1 MPKNGGDMI
10 EREVLII
17 GAGPVGLFTVFEA
30 GMLGM
35 KSVVVDSLEEIGGQC
50 TALYPEKPIYDI
62 PAFKEVTGKDLIENL
77 SKQNEV
83 FNPEYILNQFLTN
96 ISKEEDY
103 FISTTSK
110 GQVIKSKIIV
120 IAAGAGSFVPNRP
133 PLDNIESYEG
143 KSIFYMVKHRGDFK
157 GKKIAIAGGGDSA
170 VDWAISLAELADK
183 IYLIHR
189 RNKFRAHDASM
200 DKVSQLVEEGK
211 VEMVTTYQLKALK
224 GPNGCLEEV
233 VVADL
238 DGNEKHLEADI
249 LLPFF
254 GLATDL
260 GPVKSWGLDFENF
273 HLKVDQS
280 NSQTNIDGIYAV
292 GDVASYPGKVK
303 LILIGFSEAA
313 IALHH
318 AYPRV
323 FDGKALHFE
332 YSTTK
337 GTKN

>member
-143 KSIFYMVKHRGDFK
+143 KSIFYMVKHRGVSK
-157 GKKIAIAGGGDSA
+157 AKK
-170 VDWAISLAELADK
+170 
-183 IYLIHR
+183 
-189 RNKFRAHDASM
+189 
-200 DKVSQLVEEGK
+200 
-211 VEMVTTYQLKALK
+211 
-224 GPNGCLEEV
+224 
-233 VVADL
+233 
-238 DGNEKHLEADI
+238 
-249 LLPFF
+249 
-254 GLATDL
+254 
-260 GPVKSWGLDFENF
+260 
-273 HLKVDQS
+273 
-280 NSQTNIDGIYAV
+280 
-292 GDVASYPGKVK
+292 
-303 LILIGFSEAA
+303 
-313 IALHH
+313 
-318 AYPRV
+318 
-323 FDGKALHFE
+323 
-332 YSTTK
+332 
-337 GTKN
+337 